1 MSKKTDS
8 INFSGVDRVRITK
21 IQALL
26 ALIAVAALA
35 ALGISTIN
43 ESRSAGDRTHLLSN
57 LETPA
62 ASIIFTQRETLVYST
77 RLALWSNGG
86 TTRRD
91 VQIARAL
98 LGQRLAVVDS
108 SGKSMGQRAN
118 TAYWR
123 ALKKSDELVAAA
135 PPGILP
141 ESMHRALNVELIPII
156 DDIVEQAR
164 TLVVSYQ
171 REVDLE
177 MKLHAEDMVRTDAR
191 NLSLLYIFIAAG
203 ALFLFLNARTNF
215 RNYRAIKQHVEKEQS
230 ELESVRH
237 QVAQLQDLDEAKNA
251 LISNVNHELRTP
263 LTSIMGYIELLQRE
277 KPEQQSPEHRLYLEV
292 LQRNSLILLTL
303 VESLLSLSKF
313 DSGAGKLPD
322 QPVSI
327 SEVIDSALFALKP
340 ALEKSEITS
349 KVSVSENLYVRG
361 DQSQLSQVFINLIA
375 NSIKFSPSGSEVAI
389 EVARNQMDTKMALIS
404 ITDHGIGIAPENI
417 PYIFDRFYRVEQQEN
432 GEYDGTGLGLAIVDQ
447 VIKHHQGLIEVSS
460 TLGKGSI
467 FTVSLPL
474 FSEVEVDE

>member
-1 MSKKTDS
+1 MT
-8 INFSGVDRVRITK
+8 FAGPGRVRITK

-26 ALIAVAALA
+26 ALVALA
-35 ALGISTIN
+35 SLASLGISTIL

-108 SGKSMGQRAN
+108 SGKSMGERAN
-118 TAYWR
+118 AAYWK

-141 ESMHRALNVELIPII
+141 ESMHRELNIELIPVI
-156 DDIVEQAR
+156 DAIVEQAR

-171 REVDLE
+171 REVDHE
-177 MKLHAEDMVRTDAR
+177 MKMHAEDMVRRDAL
-191 NLSLLYIFIAAG
+191 NLTLLYLLMISG
-203 ALFLFLNARTNF
+203 ALFLFLNARSNF
-215 RNYRAIKQHVEKEQS
+215 KNYRAIKSHIEAEQL
-230 ELESVRH
+230 ELERVRDK
-237 QVAQLQDLDEAKNA
+237 VAQLQDLDEAKNA

-263 LTSIMGYIELLQRE
+263 LTSILGYIELLQRE
-277 KPEQQSPEHRLYLEV
+277 NPENQSPDHKLHLEV
-292 LQRNSLILLTL
+292 LQRNSLILLNL

-313 DSGAGKLPD
+313 DSGAGRLPNE
-322 QPVSI
+322 PVSI
-327 SEVIDSALFALKP
+327 LDVIDSALFALKP
-340 ALEKSEITS
+340 AFEKAKISSEVIA
-349 KVSVSENLYVRG
+349 VEDLYVRG
-361 DQSQLSQVFINLIA
+361 DHSQLSQVFINLIA
-375 NSIKFSPSGSEVAI
+375 NSIKFSPEGSRVVISIAKNESAHSF
-389 EVARNQMDTKMALIS
+389 TSIS
-404 ITDHGIGIAPENI
+404 ITDQGIGIAPENI
-417 PYIFDRFYRVEQQEN
+417 PFIFERFYRVEQEEN

-447 VIKHHQGLIEVSS
+447 VVKHHH
-460 TLGKGSI
+460 GSI
-467 FTVSLPL
+467 SVDSKLGNGSTFTVNLPL
-474 FSEVEVDE
+474 FNEDSHNE

>member
-1 MSKKTDS
+1 MT
-8 INFSGVDRVRITK
+8 FAGVDRVRITK

-26 ALIAVAALA
+26 GIIAIASLA
-35 ALGISTIN
+35 SLGISTFI
-43 ESRSAGDRTHLLSN
+43 ESRTAGDRTHLLSN

-108 SGKSMGQRAN
+108 SGKSMGERAN
-118 TAYWR
+118 ASYWR
-123 ALKKSDELVAAA
+123 ALKKSDDLVAAA

-141 ESMHRALNVELIPII
+141 ESMHRELNKELIPVI
-156 DDIVEQAR
+156 DAIVEQAR

-171 REVDLE
+171 REVDRE
-177 MKLHAEDMVRTDAR
+177 MKMHAEDMVRRDAL
-191 NLSLLYIFIAAG
+191 NLTLLYLFILSG

-215 RNYRAIKQHVEKEQS
+215 KNYRSIKTHVEREQQ
-230 ELESVRH
+230 ELERVRN

-277 KPEQQSPEHRLYLEV
+277 NPENQSPEHRLHLEV
-292 LQRNSLILLTL
+292 LQRNSLILLNL

-313 DSGAGKLPD
+313 DSGAGRLPNE
-322 QPVSI
+322 PVSI
-327 SEVIDSALFALKP
+327 NEVIDSALFALKP
-340 ALEKSEITS
+340 AFEKSRMSAEVIA
-349 KVSVSENLYVRG
+349 SEDLYVRG

-375 NSIKFSPSGSEVAI
+375 NSIKFSPEGSRIVLSIRHAD
-389 EVARNQMDTKMALIS
+389 DTHSSASIS
-404 ITDHGIGIAPENI
+404 ITDQGIGIAPENI
-417 PYIFDRFYRVEQQEN
+417 AFIFDRFYRVEQEEN

-447 VIKHHQGLIEVSS
+447 VIRHHRGTIAVNSE
-460 TLGKGSI
+460 LGKGSTFI
-467 FTVSLPL
+467 VTLPL
-474 FSEVEVDE
+474 FNEGGRNG

>member
-1 MSKKTDS
+1 MT
-8 INFSGVDRVRITK
+8 FAGVDRVRVTK

-26 ALIAVAALA
+26 ALIAVASLA
-35 ALGISTIN
+35 SLGISTIL

-118 TAYWR
+118 AAYWR
-123 ALKKSDELVAAA
+123 ALKRSDDLVAAA

-141 ESMHRALNVELIPII
+141 ESMHRELNKKLIPVI
-156 DDIVEQAR
+156 DAIVEQAR

-177 MKLHAEDMVRTDAR
+177 MKMHAEDTVRRDAL
-191 NLSLLYIFIAAG
+191 NLTLLYLFIFTG

-215 RNYRAIKQHVEKEQS
+215 KNYRSFKAHIEQEQN
-230 ELESVRH
+230 ELERVRD
-237 QVAQLQDLDEAKNA
+237 QVAQLQDLDDAKNA
-251 LISNVNHELRTP
+251 LVSNVNHELRTP

-277 KPEQQSPEHRLYLEV
+277 NPESQSPEHRLHLEV
-292 LQRNSLILLTL
+292 LQRNSQILLNL

-313 DSGAGKLPD
+313 DSGAGKLPNE
-322 QPVSI
+322 PVSI
-327 SEVIDSALFALKP
+327 TEVIDSALFALKP
-340 ALEKSEITS
+340 AFDKSKISAEVIA
-349 KVSVSENLYVRG
+349 NQDLYVRG

-375 NSIKFSPSGSEVAI
+375 NSIKFSPEGSGVTLAISKSEVTPGFAS
-389 EVARNQMDTKMALIS
+389 IS
-404 ITDHGIGIAPENI
+404 ITDQGIGISAENI
-417 PYIFDRFYRVEQQEN
+417 PFIFDRFYRVEQHEN
-432 GEYDGTGLGLAIVDQ
+432 GDYDGTGLGLAIVDQ
-447 VIKHHQGLIEVSS
+447 VIKHHHGSIIVNSEI
-460 TLGKGSI
+460 GKGST
-467 FTVSLPL
+467 FTVTLPL
-474 FSEVEVDE
+474 FSEGSQYE